1 MKADVNFIDNKDT
14 CALHRGRIHGPS
26 MVGLLLEAKANPN
39 HQDIDPDF
47 DPEFTSTTF
56 GDHPEHRTP
65 LHYCC
70 LEGDLESARLLVQGR
85 ADLNIQDGQ
94 RKTPLHL
101 AIEED
106 QVAIIDFLLQSK
118 ADVDLCSIESGMQ

>member
-1 MKADVNFIDNKDT
+1 MTGVQALLEMKADVHACDKKKAS
-14 CALHRGRIHGPS
+14 ALHRGCMHGPS
-26 MVGLLLEAKANPN
+26 MLRQLLEARANPN
-39 HQDIDPDF
+39 LQDIDPDY

-56 GDHPEHRTP
+56 GDKPEHRTP

-70 LEGDLESARLLVQGR
+70 LEGDIESARLLVQGR

-101 AIEED
+101 AIDED
-106 QVAIIDFLLQSK
+106 QVAIIDFLLHSR
-118 ADVDLCSIESGMQ
+118 A